1 MNRKLSYNGK
11 SVHEMTAE
19 ELRQQL
25 AINRKRM
32 TNNKLVMVV
41 VAGISLIPCPPAAI
55 LIIVIGILRR
65 NWLLENN
72 AALQNELDKR

>member
-11 SVHEMTAE
+11 SVSEMTAE

-25 AINRKRM
+25 AVNRKRM

-41 VAGISLIPCPPAAI
+41 VTGVSLVACAPVAV
-55 LIIVIGILRR
+55 LVIVIGVLRR

-72 AALQNELDKR
+72 AVLQEELNKR

>member
-32 TNNKLVMVV
+32 TNNKLVIVV